1 MKSRKRAFQRDIVI
15 HCYQRT
21 ADGGLLFYTYSDYLV
36 WFTHVCLA
44 ARRYHVTILAA
55 CPMPDHIHL
64 SVKAASAQS
73 LSEFEQRWTGDYARE
88 YNSFCGTEGSVFSS
102 PFGSA
107 VKIGDKKAR
116 SNIVYV
122 GNNPVERRL
131 AERAEDYRWT
141 FLAYYASRNPF
152 SKPLIIRQSSWPLKK
167 AVKFVETQFKASK
180 PLKHCQLKRLFRPLS
195 YEESQ
200 QLTDFIISTYN
211 VIDYEEA
218 IRFFGSYD
226 NMLVAMHS
234 TTGSEHDLNEV
245 FIGKTDEHFAKMS
258 AIVMREL
265 KLEDIHE
272 ILTYDMGK
280 KYELF
285 QLIRKHSP
293 ALSAD
298 IARFLHMPIKK
309 V

>member
-64 SVKAASAQS
+64 SVKAASAHS

-131 AERAEDYRWT
+131 AERAEDYR
-141 FLAYYASRNPF
+141 
-152 SKPLIIRQSSWPLKK
+152 
-167 AVKFVETQFKASK
+167 VKFVETQFKASK

-200 QLTDFIISTYN
+200 QLTDFIISTYS
-211 VIDYEEA
+211 VIDYEET

-245 FIGKTDEHFAKMS
+245 FIGKTDEHFVKMV
-258 AIVMREL
+258 AIIMREL
-265 KLEDIHE
+265 KLDDIHE
-272 ILTYDMGK
+272 ILTYDMEK